1 MELKEFEKMCR
12 YYFRKGDEHW
22 IITTLLEYHKR
33 LYDSETGKYEYGEE

>member
-1 MELKEFEKMCR
+1 MELKEFEKMWR

-33 LYDSETGKYEYGEE
+33 LYPATEKQHGEE